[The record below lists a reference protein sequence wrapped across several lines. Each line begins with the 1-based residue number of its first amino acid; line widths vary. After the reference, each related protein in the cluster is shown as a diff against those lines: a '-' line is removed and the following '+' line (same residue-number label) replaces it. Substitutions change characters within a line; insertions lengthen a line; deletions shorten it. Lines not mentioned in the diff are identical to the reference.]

1 MIEKQIK
8 FKMIKRTSRF
18 FKNIYSYIV
27 KIKWIKALLAFIGIL
42 MSYKLIRYFIK
53 FNKFIIYLLGLI
65 IVGFNWQD
73 YQIINDIKLGYD
85 SLKLHVL
92 SYFNQENDF
101 IKDKVNKTEKDIKQ
115 IVVKEQQNLKS
126 NDKLI
131 EVPKP
136 QKKILVEK
144 VDNEKV
150 LFKSLREKYLNTDQV
165 TIGDGLNNE
174 WSLSSILKNP
184 LIIASIIALI
194 MISGVIVIS
203 IYDIS
208 LDTIKHL
215 PLDLAKMS
223 WAGISFLFW
232 KIINLFRR
240 NRRGP
245 GSDGGSDNSSEDIT
259 LNAGNLLGPYNLN
272 YLPDKIDPSDR
283 FFKPH
288 FMDSRTWLNL
298 LDQVEA
304 RENDDTAIRVPY
316 GTWIKKLAEASVN
329 EAVSR
334 YTSTE
339 TNEDIMVAQS
349 RNSSEGSNTPRASG
363 SNIQL
368 PEQENPF
375 AEIPKT
381 FKGKN
386 ISTPQQQAEYFNSK
400 SPMKN
405 DSILF

>member
-136 QKKILVEK
+136 QKK
-144 VDNEKV
+144 
-150 LFKSLREKYLNTDQV
+150 KS
-165 TIGDGLNNE
+165 
-174 WSLSSILKNP
+174 
-184 LIIASIIALI
+184 
-194 MISGVIVIS
+194 
-203 IYDIS
+203 
-208 LDTIKHL
+208 
-215 PLDLAKMS
+215 
-223 WAGISFLFW
+223 
-232 KIINLFRR
+232 
-240 NRRGP
+240 
-245 GSDGGSDNSSEDIT
+245 
-259 LNAGNLLGPYNLN
+259 
-272 YLPDKIDPSDR
+272 
-283 FFKPH
+283 
-288 FMDSRTWLNL
+288 
-298 LDQVEA
+298 
-304 RENDDTAIRVPY
+304 
-316 GTWIKKLAEASVN
+316 
-329 EAVSR
+329 
-334 YTSTE
+334 
-339 TNEDIMVAQS
+339 
-349 RNSSEGSNTPRASG
+349 
-363 SNIQL
+363 
-368 PEQENPF
+368 
-375 AEIPKT
+375 
-381 FKGKN
+381 
-386 ISTPQQQAEYFNSK
+386 
-400 SPMKN
+400 
-405 DSILF
+405 

>member
-136 QKKILVEK
+136 KKK
-144 VDNEKV
+144 
-150 LFKSLREKYLNTDQV
+150 KS
-165 TIGDGLNNE
+165 
-174 WSLSSILKNP
+174 
-184 LIIASIIALI
+184 
-194 MISGVIVIS
+194 
-203 IYDIS
+203 
-208 LDTIKHL
+208 
-215 PLDLAKMS
+215 
-223 WAGISFLFW
+223 
-232 KIINLFRR
+232 
-240 NRRGP
+240 
-245 GSDGGSDNSSEDIT
+245 
-259 LNAGNLLGPYNLN
+259 
-272 YLPDKIDPSDR
+272 
-283 FFKPH
+283 
-288 FMDSRTWLNL
+288 
-298 LDQVEA
+298 
-304 RENDDTAIRVPY
+304 
-316 GTWIKKLAEASVN
+316 
-329 EAVSR
+329 
-334 YTSTE
+334 
-339 TNEDIMVAQS
+339 
-349 RNSSEGSNTPRASG
+349 
-363 SNIQL
+363 
-368 PEQENPF
+368 
-375 AEIPKT
+375 
-381 FKGKN
+381 
-386 ISTPQQQAEYFNSK
+386 
-400 SPMKN
+400 
-405 DSILF
+405 